1 MRNAVAQFDDDF
13 EVREPARKKNARPAA
28 AGGKGK
34 KKGATRRWLTLV
46 TDAKRISRYAAIG
59 MSATI
64 AVGILVNALVLQKS
78 RHPAPLF
85 GSSVAIGDKA
95 KHEAVAAHRV
105 RPAEVTEAA
114 APAPAKPSQ
123 DDAAVEA
130 PISRKAAEP
139 EKAATPV
146 APPARPHQDEIAR
159 LLAGTAPAAVEKPD
173 ARTVLS
179 AQKALVK
186 IGFVL
191 KPNGVLGPQ
200 TRKAIEI
207 FQKDHKLPV
216 DGELSHRVIRALA
229 TESKLKIDR

>member
-13 EVREPARKKNARPAA
+13 DLRQPTRKKASRPAP
-28 AGGKGK
+28 GGKAK

-46 TDAKRISRYAAIG
+46 TDAKRISRYAAVG

-85 GSSVAIGDKA
+85 GSSVAVGDKA
-95 KHEAVAAHRV
+95 KHEASAAHRV
-105 RPAEVTEAA
+105 KPADDPVKTEVDKPVRTEAA
-114 APAPAKPSQ
+114 AETSPPQTAVRAEPAPAP
-123 DDAAVEA
+123 A
-130 PISRKAAEP
+130 
-139 EKAATPV
+139 

-159 LLAGTAPAAVEKPD
+159 LLAGTGPAAADKPD
-173 ARTVLS
+173 AKTVLS

-229 TESKLKIDR
+229 TESKLKIEH